1 MAGDYKKLLNNKVPI
16 YHPLFQHITAIIYN
30 RFIFTLNPKMYII
43 LSLKFIKLFT
53 TLNFSGISTNISNK
67 SFEYGEVQSSIL
79 SGDNFSKQ
87 NT

>member
-1 MAGDYKKLLNNKVPI
+1 
-16 YHPLFQHITAIIYN
+16 
-30 RFIFTLNPKMYII
+30 MYII

>member
-1 MAGDYKKLLNNKVPI
+1 HEDP
-16 YHPLFQHITAIIYN
+16 ITAYKRIAG
-30 RFIFTLNPKMYII
+30 
-43 LSLKFIKLFT
+43 LSQDQFNAEVWVFT